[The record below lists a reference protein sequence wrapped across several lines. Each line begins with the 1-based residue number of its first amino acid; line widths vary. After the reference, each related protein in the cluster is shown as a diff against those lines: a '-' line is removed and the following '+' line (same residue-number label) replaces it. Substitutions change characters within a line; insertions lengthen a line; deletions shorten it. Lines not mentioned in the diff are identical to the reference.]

1 MSLVG
6 QLGGAAGGVFS
17 YFLAIRGPESNAGV
31 GLVVLSRTEAVPV
44 GAVLVPLVRNNQAS
58 SFYIWGRY
66 ANFSLRREKRR
77 KREGDD
83 VDYPEI

>member
-17 YFLAIRGPESNAGV
+17 YFLAIRGAG
-31 GLVVLSRTEAVPV
+31 GARSLVLGRTEAVPV

-58 SFYIWGRY
+58 SFYYVGLTGIGVGGERLPLQD
-66 ANFSLRREKRR
+66 SLFQLTED
-77 KREGDD
+77 GAGGW
-83 VDYPEI
+83 